1 MRKILLAVLLIF
13 ALSLGSVAMAQDTE
27 CLGLPAAEC
36 ALLEESNAA
45 MAGIT
50 SAAFDFSLA
59 ISDGGA
65 PMPMLSGSGR
75 FNGEGIS
82 VDPMALTETSDPAA
96 IIGALSGVIPMLNA
110 ELNLDL
116 SGAGMPLQLNLLL
129 VDGVGY
135 LNFGALSMLLGG
147 SEALTQMGLPT
158 EWGGLDLVDTLTNLA
173 PMMEGMSGEMGD
185 MGATEMDPAQ
195 AEALGENMLQYVT
208 AAAVA
213 GTGTTDFVYTV
224 DLAGILS
231 DPAFAEMV
239 TEQIEAQGMSQA
251 EAEEALGALQN
262 GSASLTMTVN
272 NDSKFIERLFVSL
285 VFTVEG
291 ETAGIEF
298 TTNVSGHNATAP
310 VAAPAGAPVAKFMDL
325 MMLMQGSF

>member
-45 MAGIT
+45 MAGVT

-59 ISDGGA
+59 VSDGGA

-135 LNFGALSMLLGG
+135 LNFGALSMLMGG
-147 SEALTQMGLPT
+147 PDALAQMGLPT

-173 PMMEGMSGEMGD
+173 PMMEGMTGEMGD

-195 AEALGENMLQYVT
+195 AEALGESMLQYVT

-213 GTGTTDFVYTV
+213 GATTTDFVYTV

-231 DPAFAEMV
+231 DPAFAELV
-239 TEQIEAQGMSQA
+239 SEQIEGQGMSQA
-251 EAEEALGALQN
+251 EADEALAALQN
-262 GSASLTMTVN
+262 GSASLTLTVN
-272 NDSKFIERLFVSL
+272 NTSKFIERLFLSL

-291 ETAGIEF
+291 ETAGVEF